1 MVIYLPLTEI
11 LMTIIEKRIYT
22 EEERARASEDVSN
35 MTLFSDA
42 MTVAYRDKTYTA
54 YSLESLLG
62 MKVSDSMKDEMVVH
76 AENWLKRLENRDAC
90 LDVVIEFP
98 SERIHIEI
106 QQLKRKDGIP
116 RSMFYLGM
124 LLSDIRK
131 GKKRIDP
138 YHVISI
144 WICDYNPI
152 SGAEELPFYTFENTY
167 RKRENMVGIDSPF
180 ELDDGVTMI
189 FVNASYDWE
198 PLKRMRELTREEKAL
213 MEYLK
218 DMKRSDV
225 SEIVHKEAFDVLS
238 LYKEGGPMYGEV
250 HEEFMEYHKEEA
262 EKLLAKGKAEGI
274 DAEKLATA
282 RRMLASNFDI
292 DTISAM
298 TMLTKEE
305 IQDLK

>member
-1 MVIYLPLTEI
+1 MNR
-11 LMTIIEKRIYT
+11 IEKRIYT
-22 EEERARASEDVSN
+22 EEERARATEDVSN

-98 SERIHIEI
+98 SEKIHIEI

-131 GKKRIDP
+131 GKKQIDP

-152 SGAEELPFYTFENTY
+152 PGSEELPFYTFENTY

-180 ELDDGVTMI
+180 ELDDGITMI

-274 DAEKLATA
+274 AEGEKKGLQKEKLATA

-305 IQDLK
+305 ILDLK

>member
-1 MVIYLPLTEI
+1 MNR
-11 LMTIIEKRIYT
+11 IEKRIYT
-22 EEERARASEDVSN
+22 EEERARATEDVSN

-98 SERIHIEI
+98 SEKIHIEI

-116 RSMFYLGM
+116 RSMFYLSM

-131 GKKRIDP
+131 GKKQIDP

-152 SGAEELPFYTFENTY
+152 PGSEELPFYTFENTY

-274 DAEKLATA
+274 AEGEKKGLQKEKLATA

-305 IQDLK
+305 ILDLK

>member
-1 MVIYLPLTEI
+1 MRK
-11 LMTIIEKRIYT
+11 IEQKVYT
-22 EEERARASEDVSN
+22 EEEKARASEDVSN

-54 YSLESLLG
+54 YSLESILG
-62 MKVSDSMKDEMVVH
+62 MKVSDTMKDEMVVH
-76 AENWLKRLENRDAC
+76 AENWLKRMKSRDAC

-98 SERIHIEI
+98 TERIHIEI
-106 QQLKRKDGIP
+106 QQLKKKDGIA

-131 GKKRIDP
+131 GQRLIDP

-152 SGAEELPFYTFENTY
+152 PGSEELPFYTFENTY
-167 RKRENMVGIDSPF
+167 KKRDNMVCAREPF
-180 ELDDGVTMI
+180 ELDDGITMI
-189 FVNASYDWE
+189 FVNAGYDWE
-198 PLKRMRELTREEKAL
+198 KLKGERDLTHEERAL

-218 DMKRSDV
+218 DMKKSDL
-225 SEIVHKEAFDVLS
+225 SDIVHKEAFDVLS

-262 EKLLAKGKAEGI
+262 EMLLAKGRAEGR
-274 DAEKLATA
+274 AEGEKKGLQKEKLATA
-282 RRMLASNFDI
+282 KRMLEMNLDLNIISKATNLDVK
-292 DTISAM
+292 TIES
-298 TMLTKEE
+298 LR
-305 IQDLK
+305 

>member
-1 MVIYLPLTEI
+1 MNR
-11 LMTIIEKRIYT
+11 IEKRIYT
-22 EEERARASEDVSN
+22 EEERARATEDVSN

-131 GKKRIDP
+131 GKKQIDP

-152 SGAEELPFYTFENTY
+152 PNAEELPFYTFENTY

-180 ELDDGVTMI
+180 ELDDGITMI

-198 PLKRMRELTREEKAL
+198 RLKRTRKLTREEVAL
-213 MEYLK
+213 MEYIK

-225 SEIVHKEAFDVLS
+225 SEI
-238 LYKEGGPMYGEV
+238 
-250 HEEFMEYHKEEA
+250 
-262 EKLLAKGKAEGI
+262 GK
-274 DAEKLATA
+274 
-282 RRMLASNFDI
+282 R
-292 DTISAM
+292 
-298 TMLTKEE
+298 
-305 IQDLK
+305 